1 MEQVLAT
8 FGLILFFNE
17 AIRIGFGPAALFS
30 DLPPSLSG
38 FVEILPG
45 VPYPAFRLWVIVVG
59 LCCALAIGLFVS
71 RTRTGAM
78 LRAGAE
84 NPEMAAALGVNIKRL
99 FRLIFAAGATFAGIA
114 GMMLGPLTA
123 VQPGMGEPLLILS
136 LVVIIIG
143 GIGSVRGAFIAAI
156 IVGLVDTVGRVF
168 LPSLLRLFFDQAT
181 ADGAG
186 PALASMLVYIL
197 MAVILIFRPTGLFPA
212 KGQRVMAGILRILGI
227 IGSGMA
233 HNRMLWLV
241 VAGFGL
247 FPIFTHVADLPFW
260 NDLAMR
266 IMLLGIAAMG
276 LNLVLGYGGM
286 VSFGHA
292 AFIGIGAYCVGIS
305 QYYGLMDGW
314 LHILFALLA
323 CGITGLIIGVL
334 ALRTSG
340 IYFIMITLG
349 FAQMLFFLFVSLE
362 NFGGDDGMSIDRAEF
377 GIIDLYEP
385 LRLYFL
391 IWGVLVLVGVMLMVI
406 VRSRFGVTLQAIKS
420 NETRVEAMGLVPLH
434 YKLVSYV
441 MSAMICGLAGALFA
455 SWQEYVS
462 PDIMHWTRSGELMII
477 IILGGLG
484 TLAGPIIGAIVFLLL
499 EEFLPLMLETL
510 LPAYAENWM
519 IIFGPLLVLVV
530 LFGRGGLVGLIN
542 RIIDRLKGSSASRGR
557 S

>member
-1 MEQVLAT
+1 
-8 FGLILFFNE
+8 
-17 AIRIGFGPAALFS
+17 
-30 DLPPSLSG
+30 
-38 FVEILPG
+38 
-45 VPYPAFRLWVIVVG
+45 
-59 LCCALAIGLFVS
+59 
-71 RTRTGAM
+71 
-78 LRAGAE
+78 
-84 NPEMAAALGVNIKRL
+84 
-99 FRLIFAAGATFAGIA
+99 
-114 GMMLGPLTA
+114 
-123 VQPGMGEPLLILS
+123 
-136 LVVIIIG
+136 
-143 GIGSVRGAFIAAI
+143 
-156 IVGLVDTVGRVF
+156 
-168 LPSLLRLFFDQAT
+168 
-181 ADGAG
+181 
-186 PALASMLVYIL
+186 
-197 MAVILIFRPTGLFPA
+197 
-212 KGQRVMAGILRILGI
+212 
-227 IGSGMA
+227 
-233 HNRMLWLV
+233 MLWLV

-420 NETRVEAMGLVPLH
+420 NETRVEAMGLVTTSLQACQ
-434 YKLVSYV
+434 LCDVGDDLR
-441 MSAMICGLAGALFA
+441 ACRGIICQLAGICITGYYALDALWRADDYHYSGWAWHAGRPDYWRDCVFA
-455 SWQEYVS
+455 
-462 PDIMHWTRSGELMII
+462 
-477 IILGGLG
+477 
-484 TLAGPIIGAIVFLLL
+484 A
-499 EEFLPLMLETL
+499 
-510 LPAYAENWM
+510 
-519 IIFGPLLVLVV
+519 
-530 LFGRGGLVGLIN
+530 RGI
-542 RIIDRLKGSSASRGR
+542 SAAHA
-557 S
+557 